1 MTNGRCH
8 RHDPGTAGGSLR
20 PAPRYERKESAP
32 TKQAVLL
39 LGQGYDWPPELLAS
53 LVREGYLVDR
63 IPELELA
70 PSLLIE
76 RGVRALLVVARP
88 LAANELLTLRRC
100 RHVSPATAIVVF
112 TASPT
117 QPDLKRA
124 LESGATAFLSW
135 PASADALRRALGSGV
150 YLAPLPSPKEG
161 T

>member
-1 MTNGRCH
+1 M
-8 RHDPGTAGGSLR
+8 
-20 PAPRYERKESAP
+20 
-32 TKQAVLL
+32 
-39 LGQGYDWPPELLAS
+39 GQGYDWPPELLAS

-70 PSLLIE
+70 PRLLSE
-76 RGVRALLVVARP
+76 RGVRALLLVARP

-100 RHVSPATAIVVF
+100 RHVSPATAIVVV
-112 TASPT
+112 TGCPT

-135 PASADALRRALGSGV
+135 PAPSDALRRALASGIC
-150 YLAPLPSPKEG
+150 LAPQPCPREG